1 MGKLLTATQLEN
13 YQRDGFHFPMRA
25 YETEEMAE
33 IRKKMEWG
41 ERQLGDGPFSG
52 KYRGKCHLLF
62 TFLDEMIRHPVILDG
77 VEDILG
83 PDILCWNAGFFTKEA
98 NSSDYVS
105 WHQDATY
112 WGLST
117 PEVVTAWVSF
127 CDTNPASGNMRMAPG
142 THKVQHPH
150 KDTFADENQLS
161 RGQEVEVEVDESQCV
176 DIVLKPGEF
185 SLHHVLIVHASRQ
198 NTTNDRRIGFA
209 IRYIKPSVQQA
220 AGKADS
226 AALVRGE
233 DRYGNF
239 YLEPRPERDLDPAM
253 LKLHDDLSSEQA
265 KILYRGTNVVT
276 DAELETGESS
286 PRRRI

>member
-1 MGKLLTATQLEN
+1 MGKHLTAAQIKN
-13 YQRDGFHFPMRA
+13 YERDGFHYPMRA
-25 YETEEMAE
+25 YSTEEIAK
-33 IRKKMEWG
+33 IRENIEWG
-41 ERQLGDGPFSG
+41 EGQLGDGPFSG

-62 TFLDEMIRHPVILDG
+62 KSMDEMIRHPVILDA
-77 VEDILG
+77 VEDVLG

-98 NSSDYVS
+98 HSPDYVS

-117 PEVVTAWVSF
+117 PEVVTAWVALS
-127 CDTNPASGNMRMAPG
+127 DATPASGNMRMAPG

-150 KDTFADENQLS
+150 KDTFAGENQLS
-161 RGQEVEVEVDESQCV
+161 RGQEVQVDVDESQCV
-176 DIVLKPGEF
+176 DIELQAGEF
-185 SLHHVLIVHASRQ
+185 SLHHVLIVHASGP

-209 IRYIKPSVQQA
+209 IRYIKPSVNQV

-233 DRYGNF
+233 DRFGNF
-239 YLEPRPERDLDPAM
+239 FLEPRPERDLEPAM

-276 DAELETGESS
+276 EAGLDSGDST